1 MKPCLNL
8 TFLLCTLSSLATE
21 RLPIERATLDARV
34 IYTVPVATN
43 RVTTVSFPG
52 AIAAIDAAGVS
63 TDAKVQSLFQLAH
76 VRGSSFF
83 SVRAMGSGVSGNLN
97 VRWGKNTYVLEVVES
112 PRPVLSLVFE
122 EEPKAGDGGEVHPA
136 PKLSAIRLLALLD
149 KAKNFA
155 LLKTGAKDVVSQ
167 VDFATLGE
175 SATADFGDYSICIE
189 EVYRFNPEDTLV
201 FRVVLRNRTDAEV
214 RYRPDSF
221 AVRVGSRIFAQSI
234 SDGTGLVPPRSEAV
248 AYFAITG
255 TPDGGRNELSLKN
268 DFRVLIERLPN
279 PAPVAGVPLPQEGE

>member
-1 MKPCLNL
+1 
-8 TFLLCTLSSLATE
+8 
-21 RLPIERATLDARV
+21 LPIERATLDPRV
-34 IYTVPVATN
+34 IYTVPVSPN

-63 TDAKVQSLFQLAH
+63 TDAKVPGFFQLAH

-83 SVRAMGSGVSGNLN
+83 SVLAMGSGVSGNLN

-122 EEPKAGDGGEVHPA
+122 EEPKAGGGGEVQRA

-189 EVYRFNPEDTLV
+189 EAYRFNPEDTLV
-201 FRVVLRNRTDAEV
+201 FRVVLRNRTDAEI

-234 SDGTGLVPPRSEAV
+234 SDGTGLVPPRSETV